1 MKKGQWTFLSNH
13 GRVLAYIGKNPSSTI
28 QEIAIKADLSIT
40 GVQQII
46 TELEEGGYLS
56 RLKAGRRNQY
66 KIHSELPMRH
76 HLERHY
82 CIGGVLQA
90 VGVETKKGK
99 AVQPVPFEN
108 CKVN

>member
-1 MKKGQWTFLSNH
+1 MKKGQWTFLTNH

-28 QEIAIKADLSIT
+28 QEIAIKADLSVA

-56 RLKAGRRNQY
+56 RSKAGRRNQY
-66 KIHSELPMRH
+66 KIHSRLPMRH

-82 CIGGVLQA
+82 CVGDVLQA
-90 VGVETKKGK
+90 VGVETKKERT
-99 AVQPVPFEN
+99 V
-108 CKVN
+108 